1 MIDTYLAYVN
11 EVVTEKTDS
20 KNHITR
26 DAYMSLDVYKT
37 SSDPVTLYV
46 KGNDYAEE
54 DWVLVNVN
62 DEVDVSIRS
71 R

>member
-1 MIDTYLAYVN
+1 MLRASRSNSTRTLTAIIRLVVIDTYLAYVN

-37 SSDPVTLYV
+37 SSDPVTLYDQ
-46 KGNDYAEE
+46 GQ
-54 DWVLVNVN
+54 
-62 DEVDVSIRS
+62 
-71 R
+71 